1 MNLLLAD
8 QQPMFR
14 DAMRALLEREGH
26 CVVADTGDGREAVR
40 LARECT
46 PDVAVLDVGMP
57 LMNGIDAARQIG
69 RRAPQTATV
78 LLTGNG
84 EHRFVLEALRAGVR
98 GYVLKTQAGADLLTA
113 LGEVARGALYLSPG
127 ISQTVVDACFMPG
140 IPEDDPL
147 TERER
152 QVLQLIAE
160 GHSTRELA
168 ELLAVSVK
176 TAESHRS
183 RLMAKLGLHNIAGV
197 VRYAIRRGLIEA

>member
-26 CVVADTGDGREAVR
+26 CVIAETGDGRDAVR

-46 PDVAVLDVGMP
+46 PDVALLEVGMP

-69 RRAPQTATV
+69 RRAPGTATL
-78 LLTGNG
+78 LLTASAD
-84 EHRFVLEALRAGVR
+84 HAFVLDALRAGVR
-98 GYVLKTQAGADLLTA
+98 GYVLKTQNGGDLLSA
-113 LGEVARGALYLSPG
+113 LDEVARGALYLSPG
-127 ISQTVVDACFMPG
+127 ISQTVVDACFQPV
-140 IPEDDPL
+140 PAEDPL

-160 GHSTRELA
+160 GHSTREVA
-168 ELLAVSVK
+168 ALLAVSVK

-183 RLMAKLGLHNIAGV
+183 RLMSKLDLHNIAGL